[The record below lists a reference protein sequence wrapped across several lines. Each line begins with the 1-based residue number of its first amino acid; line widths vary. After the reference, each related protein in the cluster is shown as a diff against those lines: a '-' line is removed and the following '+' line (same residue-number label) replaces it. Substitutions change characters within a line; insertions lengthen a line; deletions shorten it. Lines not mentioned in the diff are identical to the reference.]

1 MKISDIFCDTF
12 EALRRQVTPEVRLAS
27 CIVPDPLM
35 VTATRSDDSDFCR
48 ETVEKGWLSE
58 EQMAHAAERYRLGR
72 SRSGKCIFWM
82 IDELGRVHDGRIG
95 DSWVS
100 MMLRSRKPE
109 LLRYWQSSH
118 CLFGLHLINDTLRY
132 DTERGSYENE
142 NQNQNEK
149 PNGNGTRS
157 YEGVSVVEREES
169 AVILSEVLPEQVWMA
184 TGRPAD
190 FTIDMLL
197 PLRGHPIMV
206 FPPTDPTMSNFVFW
220 LEMADQARRQ
230 YHLDI
235 EVNPLLED
243 KASAEEKERKIDVAE
258 FICATKRD
266 ATKRS
271 GAPTKR

>member
-1 MKISDIFCDTF
+1 MKIGDIFCDTF

-27 CIVPDPLM
+27 CVVPDPLM

-48 ETVEKGWLSE
+48 ETVAKGWLSE

-118 CLFGLHLINDTLRY
+118 CLFGLHLLDPLSLPLFMGRTLASPKQGRL
-132 DTERGSYENE
+132 G
-142 NQNQNEK
+142 
-149 PNGNGTRS
+149 
-157 YEGVSVVEREES
+157 GVSVVEREES
-169 AVILSEVLPEQVWMA
+169 AVILSEVLPEQVWMV
-184 TGRPAD
+184 TGPPTD

-243 KASAEEKERKIDVAE
+243 NASAEEKERKIDIADFVCE
-258 FICATKRD
+258 IRN
-266 ATKRS
+266 
-271 GAPTKR
+271 

>member
-1 MKISDIFCDTF
+1 
-12 EALRRQVTPEVRLAS
+12 
-27 CIVPDPLM
+27 
-35 VTATRSDDSDFCR
+35 
-48 ETVEKGWLSE
+48 
-58 EQMAHAAERYRLGR
+58 
-72 SRSGKCIFWM
+72 M

-118 CLFGLHLINDTLRY
+118 CLFGLHLMNDTLRY
-132 DTERGSYENE
+132 DTERSSYETLRYE
-142 NQNQNEK
+142 NV
-149 PNGNGTRS
+149 G
-157 YEGVSVVEREES
+157 VVEREES

-184 TGRPAD
+184 TGRKAD
-190 FTIDMLL
+190 FTTDMLL

-243 KASAEEKERKIDVAE
+243 NASAEQKGREIDIAE
-258 FICATKRD
+258 FVCEIRN
-266 ATKRS
+266 
-271 GAPTKR
+271 

>member
-1 MKISDIFCDTF
+1 MKTRDIFCDTF

-27 CIVPDPLM
+27 CVVPDPLM

-48 ETVEKGWLSE
+48 ETVAKGWLTE

-118 CLFGLHLINDTLRY
+118 CLFGLHLLDPLSLPLFMGRTLASPKQGRL
-132 DTERGSYENE
+132 G
-142 NQNQNEK
+142 
-149 PNGNGTRS
+149 
-157 YEGVSVVEREES
+157 GVSVVEREES

-184 TGRPAD
+184 TGPPTD

-243 KASAEEKERKIDVAE
+243 NASAEEKERKIDIAE

-271 GAPTKR
+271 GTPTKR

>member
-27 CIVPDPLM
+27 CVVPDPLM

-48 ETVEKGWLSE
+48 ETVAKGWLSE

-118 CLFGLHLINDTLRY
+118 CLFGLHLLDPLSLPLFMGRTLASPKQGRL
-132 DTERGSYENE
+132 G
-142 NQNQNEK
+142 
-149 PNGNGTRS
+149 
-157 YEGVSVVEREES
+157 GVSVVEREES

-184 TGRPAD
+184 TGRKVD

-243 KASAEEKERKIDVAE
+243 KASAEQKERGIDVAE
-258 FICATKRD
+258 FVCEIRN
-266 ATKRS
+266 
-271 GAPTKR
+271 